1 MREFLSVCLI
11 FSLVCFS
18 FAQEVPPG
26 DLIPLGSG
34 VEIELLENISSES
47 LQAGQSVPF
56 KLVSPLEA
64 HGMILLAANTRFD
77 GTVTAVNAS
86 GHWHKA
92 GAFDLKL
99 EPLKLGN
106 GSEVRVDFHR
116 PTRLNARGE
125 KTGEAIGGSMMLAY
139 YFPLIPVALIG
150 GARKGKPFKI
160 RAGERYLV
168 YVVGVEAA
176 PAKEP
181 SKPESPPSQ

>member
-1 MREFLSVCLI
+1 MRDFLSVCLI
-11 FSLVCFS
+11 FSLLGFS
-18 FAQEVPPG
+18 FAQESPPG
-26 DLIPLGSG
+26 DLVPLGSG

-47 LQAGQSVPF
+47 LQAGQSVSF
-56 KLVSPLEA
+56 KLVRPIEA
-64 HGMILLAANTRFD
+64 NGVTLLAANAPFS

-86 GHWHKA
+86 GHWQKA

-99 EPLKLGN
+99 EPLKLAN

-116 PTRLNARGE
+116 PVRLNARGE
-125 KTGEAIGGSMMLAY
+125 KTAEAIGGSVMLAY

-168 YVVGVEAA
+168 YVIGVDAP
-176 PAKEP
+176 PAKAEP
-181 SKPESPPSQ
+181 PPSQ